1 MPQRLHRNLNA
12 GLHDLLQLIEDVA
25 AVMLAFAGLPVP
37 DTHGFQGIAECLVVK
52 GNVRRRL
59 RAILRALDK
68 KMRDGLAPLHGCHT
82 AATESV
88 HELVGKVV
96 RAIGLNVSVTV
107 DIGDEDL
114 ISRLI
119 AGDGRGYPAC

>member
-12 GLHDLLQLIEDVA
+12 GLYDLLQFIEDVT

-37 DTHGFQGIAECLVVK
+37 HTHRFQWIAECLVVK

-82 AATESV
+82 AAPESV
-88 HELVGKVV
+88 NELVGKVV
-96 RAIGLNVSVTV
+96 RAVGLNVGVTV

-119 AGDGRGYPAC
+119 PGDGRGYPAR